1 MTEVPKIVY
10 DRLRAV
16 LPDRAGPEQA
26 HPEADLLTAFAEQAL
41 SATERDGVLEHL
53 ALCGDCREAIAPI
66 ATETE
71 AVRATPIRA
80 KRNFLTAFAWPSLRW
95 AALAAGVAVAASVL
109 LMHPGKLNQA
119 TLSSVNRPVA
129 TTTPP
134 ASTPQIAPSPVPASS
149 VPASSI
155 PSSSV
160 ASSSIA

>member
-53 ALCGDCREAIAPI
+53 ALCGDCREAIALALPPADIVIAPI

-80 KRNFLTAFAWPSLRW
+80 KRSEEHTSELQSLRH
-95 AALAAGVAVAASVL
+95 LVCRL
-109 LMHPGKLNQA
+109 L
-119 TLSSVNRPVA
+119 
-129 TTTPP
+129 
-134 ASTPQIAPSPVPASS
+134 
-149 VPASSI
+149 
-155 PSSSV
+155 
-160 ASSSIA
+160 